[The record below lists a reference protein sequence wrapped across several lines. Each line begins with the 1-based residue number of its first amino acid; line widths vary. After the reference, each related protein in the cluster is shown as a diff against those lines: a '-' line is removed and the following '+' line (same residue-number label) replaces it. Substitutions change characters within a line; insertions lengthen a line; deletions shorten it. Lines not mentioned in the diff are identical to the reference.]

1 MNSPVKV
8 HISCIQVFTILNKTD
23 TNFMSWSLYGH
34 KLSSLWDKYQ
44 EAQLLDHMKRVY
56 LPLLETGKLS
66 SKVTV
71 LHACQQ

>member
-8 HISCIQVFTILNKTD
+8 HLGCILVFTILNKTA
-23 TNFMSWSLYGH
+23 TNFMYRFFYGH
-34 KLSSLWDKYQ
+34 KFSSLGGKYQ
-44 EAQLLDHMKRVY
+44 EAQLLNHMVIVY
-56 LPLLETGKLS
+56 LLLLETGKLS